1 MESTSAQHKFDA
13 PGSRAGVTVDFVAL
27 LSRLGTASAGEGA
40 TTTEI
45 AEAMG
50 CGVEKV
56 RRLVKQAVREGKCRA
71 TRKTVDTISGTKTTA
86 PSYVLVQ
93 EVEQ

>member
-1 MESTSAQHKFDA
+1 MGTTHTQCSGGSAA
-13 PGSRAGVTVDFVAL
+13 SGRTVTVDFVAL
-27 LSRLGTASAGEGA
+27 LSRLGTASAGEGV

-45 AEAMG
+45 AESMG

-56 RRLVKQAVREGKCRA
+56 RKLIKQAISEGTCRA
-71 TRKTVDTISGTKTTA
+71 TRKKVTTIAGTQSTA
-86 PSYVLVQ
+86 VSYVLVR

>member
-27 LSRLGTASAGEGA
+27 LSRLGTASTGEGA

-45 AEAMG
+45 AESMG
-50 CGVEKV
+50 CGVDNV
-56 RRLVKQAVREGKCRA
+56 RKLIKQAIADGKCRA
-71 TRKTVDTISGTKTTA
+71 TRKAVTTIAGTQSTA
-86 PSYVLVQ
+86 VSYVLMQ
-93 EVEQ
+93 EEEQ

>member
-1 MESTSAQHKFDA
+1 MESTSFEHKCDA
-13 PGSRAGVTVDFVAL
+13 PGSRPGVTVNFVAL
-27 LSRLGTASAGEGA
+27 LSRLGTASTGEGA

-56 RRLVKQAVREGKCRA
+56 RKLIKQAIADGKCRA
-71 TRKTVDTISGTKTTA
+71 TRKTVTTIAGTQSTA
-86 PSYVLVQ
+86 VSYVLVR

>member
-1 MESTSAQHKFDA
+1 MENTSFEHKCDA
-13 PGSRAGVTVDFVAL
+13 PGSRPGITVDFVAL
-27 LSRLGTASAGEGA
+27 LSRLGTASTGEGA

-50 CGVEKV
+50 CGVDKV
-56 RRLVKQAVREGKCRA
+56 RKLMKQAVIAGKCRA
-71 TRKTVDTISGTKTTA
+71 TRKTVKSISGTQSPV

-93 EVEQ
+93 EEKQ